1 MSDAKGVF
9 KVLGMILLGIFV
21 LSVSIPI
28 VLAAAG
34 FTLGLIGFLFH
45 LAVALIKVAVLL
57 AIIYLIL
64 VAVRAMLR

>member
-1 MSDAKGVF
+1 MSDAKDVF
-9 KVLGMILLGIFV
+9 KVVGMILLGIFV

-34 FTLGLIGFLFH
+34 LTLGLIGFLFH
-45 LAVALIKVAVLL
+45 LAVVLIKVAVLL